1 MNVPS
6 TVMETIDLKFNGL
19 LLLSGLLLLR
29 SESNFGKL
37 RDELA
42 PLTNEYR
49 RQMLER
55 SSTVIEV
62 LDRTAVVRLK
72 APTQLPGLTD
82 DSLTLVNYG
91 ERVLVLK
98 YDHDGIKHDWWV
110 DLPAGKVLA
119 DDLGL
124 GFEFAPPE
132 ESKLSPSKVCRFT
145 LTRPL
150 VIDAATMPKWWG

>member
-72 APTQLPGLTD
+72 APTQLPGLTE
-82 DSLTLVNYG
+82 DSLTLVNY
-91 ERVLVLK
+91 VV
-98 YDHDGIKHDWWV
+98 
-110 DLPAGKVLA
+110 
-119 DDLGL
+119 
-124 GFEFAPPE
+124 
-132 ESKLSPSKVCRFT
+132 SVCSC
-145 LTRPL
+145 
-150 VIDAATMPKWWG
+150 